1 MTGNLELITMHI
13 IHTRVRPCIQYQNG
27 VAENS
32 HEKQRQEHYDKIQ
45 AKQIL
50 HGPLLE
56 YQVCHSEHQLLQSLC
71 SEVHNH

>member
-1 MTGNLELITMHI
+1 MHI

-32 HEKQRQEHYDKIQ
+32 HEKQRQEHYDKIP

-50 HGPLLE
+50 HGTLLE
-56 YQVCHSEHQLLQSLC
+56 YQVCQSTSSSKVLALKYTTTNTA
-71 SEVHNH
+71 SPP